1 MLVPAVIVI
10 VLLAMKK
17 PSMPTIAMGA
27 LIGAIWA
34 TLFQGMNF
42 GEAIGTA
49 YNGFSIQSG
58 VEFVDKLL
66 NRGGINGMLGSVAV
80 IIFGLDLVD
89 YLKN

>member
-1 MLVPAVIVI
+1 
-10 VLLAMKK
+10 
-17 PSMPTIAMGA
+17 
-27 LIGAIWA
+27 
-34 TLFQGMNF
+34 MNF